1 MADKLTDLFRYEWT
15 KEAIPQEF
23 KNVSIIH
30 LYKRKGHP
38 KVCDNHRCISL
49 LSIAGQVLAR
59 VKLNRLNMHFNQAR
73 LIPGSQCG
81 FRKDRRAIDMILQQ
95 DNYRR
100 NVKNKMRTS
109 TSPLS
114 TLQKHSTVLVA
125 LGFGT
130 LWQSLCVR

>member
-1 MADKLTDLFRYEWT
+1 MTDKLTDLFHYEWT

-38 KVCDNHRCISL
+38 KVCDNHKCISL
-49 LSIAGQVLAR
+49 LSIAEHVLAK
-59 VKLNRLNMHFNQAR
+59 VLLNRLYVHFNQAR
-73 LIPGSQCG
+73 FIPGSQCG
-81 FRKDRRAIDMILQQ
+81 FRKERRAIDVILQQ

-109 TSPLS
+109 T
-114 TLQKHSTVLVA
+114 
-125 LGFGT
+125 
-130 LWQSLCVR
+130 